1 MHGEKTLKAGE
12 DNFSLINN
20 AAPFLYREGAF
31 FVKKMSV
38 SKYVSEVKVVEQNQE
53 VVYNYLSDFDHL
65 SKYVNEGLLQKV
77 SEQVP
82 QLKIS
87 DFESDRDSC
96 RFNIGGLGQA
106 ELRITEREELKTIK
120 IESSGSLPL
129 SFTFWI
135 QLLPL
140 AAYQCKMRLTLHAD
154 MSMMIK
160 MMVGKKLE
168 DGINQLAEVLSK
180 LPYK

>member
-1 MHGEKTLKAGE
+1 MTV
-12 DNFSLINN
+12 N
-20 AAPFLYREGAF
+20 
-31 FVKKMSV
+31 
-38 SKYVSEVKVVEQNQE
+38 KYISEVKTVEQDQSI
-53 VVYNYLSDFDHL
+53 VYNYLSDFEHL

-82 QLKIS
+82 QLKIT

-106 ELRITEREELKTIK
+106 ELRITERDELKTIK
-120 IESSGSLPL
+120 IESSGNLPL

-168 DGINQLAEVLSK
+168 EGINQLAEILAR